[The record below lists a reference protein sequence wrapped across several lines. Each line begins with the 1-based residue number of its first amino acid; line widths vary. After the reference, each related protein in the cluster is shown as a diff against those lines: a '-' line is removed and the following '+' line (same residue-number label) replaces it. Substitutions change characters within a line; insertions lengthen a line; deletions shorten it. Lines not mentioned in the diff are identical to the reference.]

1 MDCCPVMDDG
11 RRITSYACPRC
22 GLICKHG
29 LNWENHKKGHY
40 HDYVDGLEP
49 QIKIKSL
56 DSLDL
61 KVVCPMCLLQFKS
74 SEVKT
79 HMDKYQFFYK
89 DIQEVCPMCLEEF
102 SSAELQTHMA
112 KYQFFYQD
120 IQEVCPMCLGEF
132 SSAELQTHMAKYQ
145 FFFHDIHEAEC
156 VPSYCFWI
164 QKNMQENVY
173 SSGIV
178 YFPPYFPLLTNLE
191 NLNFS
196 HNGLSGNIPG
206 SFLSITSLQFLDLS
220 EDSLSGPVSDNMFDN
235 CGDSLCYLSL
245 SGNFLEGAFP
255 KTVSKCTSLNHL

>member
-29 LNWENHKKGHY
+29 LSWENHKKGHY

-132 SSAELQTHMAKYQ
+132 SSAELQTHMTKYQ
-145 FFFHDIHEAEC
+145 FFFHDINE
-156 VPSYCFWI
+156 
-164 QKNMQENVY
+164 
-173 SSGIV
+173 
-178 YFPPYFPLLTNLE
+178 
-191 NLNFS
+191 
-196 HNGLSGNIPG
+196 
-206 SFLSITSLQFLDLS
+206 FLDLS